1 MLGRIVVCGQNPESH
16 FGGPQ
21 KNRPGGGFGGVV
33 GLIRPRH
40 SGVFEPM
47 VEFFPRN
54 AEAGARYFWPNRATA
69 DRIALIK
76 ATMLAKSLQQAQ
88 QAMT

>member
-1 MLGRIVVCGQNPESH
+1 MSTRISRSASTPSPHAVPVV
-16 FGGPQ
+16 
-21 KNRPGGGFGGVV
+21 VYD
-33 GLIRPRH
+33 
-40 SGVFEPM
+40 EPM

-69 DRIALIK
+69 DRIAQIK

-88 QAMT
+88 QALGAAQEGQ